1 MLLTALF
8 SGVAMAR
15 IDVDLEASVR
25 FDSYIDQFGK
35 GYDKDSQEYRERMQ
49 HFLANEKKAEVLN
62 SLRTHPDDAKFGWT
76 KFSDY
81 SSEEFAKLM
90 GYKRKSNSTAIPVST
105 VKGLRATLQSV
116 DWRDTNKVTP
126 VKDQGVCGSCWAF
139 SAVESIESAALMKG
153 TEYAKTVL
161 SEQQV
166 VSCDTEDA
174 GCDGGDLPSA
184 WEYVQSAGGLEAETM
199 YPYKSGNNGR
209 DYTCKDDKQYI
220 DETKPIKWTY
230 ATPACNY
237 GRCKNQDEDTL
248 AANLA
253 SQGPIGICVNA
264 GSDNWQTYNSGV
276 MTPSQCGSSAARALD
291 HCVQLVGV
299 HIAESDAEKSYWIV
313 RNSWAADW
321 GVDGYI
327 HLEMGDNT
335 CGVANEALYVTLE

>member
-1 MLLTALF
+1 VANAALAESAQQRQEIARLQASNTCPKCEAGGGPAVATVEALRELERLELRLMEERQRSARLLEEKGASEESHTRD
-8 SGVAMAR
+8 VAMLELTGDNFTPNLKVWFG
-15 IDVDLEASVR
+15 DV
-25 FDSYIDQFGK
+25 
-35 GYDKDSQEYRERMQ
+35 
-49 HFLANEKKAEVLN
+49 
-62 SLRTHPDDAKFGWT
+62 
-76 KFSDY
+76 
-81 SSEEFAKLM
+81 
-90 GYKRKSNSTAIPVST
+90 
-105 VKGLRATLQSV
+105 
-116 DWRDTNKVTP
+116 
-126 VKDQGVCGSCWAF
+126 
-139 SAVESIESAALMKG
+139 
-153 TEYAKTVL
+153 
-161 SEQQV
+161 
-166 VSCDTEDA
+166 
-174 GCDGGDLPSA
+174 
-184 WEYVQSAGGLEAETM
+184 EAETM